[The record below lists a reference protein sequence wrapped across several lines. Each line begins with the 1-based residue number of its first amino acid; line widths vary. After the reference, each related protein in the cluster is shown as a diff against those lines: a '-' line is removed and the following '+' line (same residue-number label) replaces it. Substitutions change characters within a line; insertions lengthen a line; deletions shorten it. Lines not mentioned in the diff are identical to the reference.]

1 MHRTHNPPPPPPPP
15 RPAPPPPPPPSQL
28 VDSRSLAGV
37 RLWFVLAVSVAFAL
51 VLLAGGASAGSGRQA
66 IVRVYE
72 YDGGPLIRST
82 MTGCLDPAEVPGVEV
97 SMYLLGETVSIEWRD
112 CALPEKPKPQADVGE
127 NANNS
132 PPPQQPPPQQPPPQQ
147 PLPLPPPQQPTS
159 TTQPPPGIT
168 EFGPDLPDPEDL
180 PIGGPVGG
188 DLQPKQQTQT
198 QTAQTTPGGC
208 PLPDLVQGTTGGCK
222 RVMSTQ
228 PGGTVSMPCMA
239 APEATNFM
247 LALESTWAAGGTA
260 SLKLVSC
267 GERQADWSDAD
278 DTNLICRNGATQAIR
293 DAACPPIPDPEP
305 TRGSQPPYSDRSIPD
320 CSPGSDLRT
329 RHDALIADGEES
341 NLCPD

>member
-1 MHRTHNPPPPPPPP
+1 M
-15 RPAPPPPPPPSQL
+15 
-28 VDSRSLAGV
+28 
-37 RLWFVLAVSVAFAL
+37 LAVSVAFGL

-82 MTGCLDPAEVPGVEV
+82 MTGCLGPAEVPGVEA

-112 CALPEKPKPQADVGE
+112 CALPDKPKPQTDIEV
-127 NANNS
+127 NAK
-132 PPPQQPPPQQPPPQQ
+132 QPPQQ
-147 PLPLPPPQQPTS
+147 PLQQQQPST
-159 TTQPPPGIT
+159 TTQPSRII
-168 EFGPDLPDPEDL
+168 EVEPDLPDPEDD
-180 PIGGPVGG
+180 VSNG
-188 DLQPKQQTQT
+188 DVPYRSYQTQTAQVQTQTQTAQT

-228 PGGTVSMPCMA
+228 PGGTVSMPCMTA
-239 APEATNFM
+239 TEATNFM
-247 LALESTWAAGGTA
+247 LALESTWAAAADGTV
-260 SLKLVSC
+260 SLQLVSC
-267 GERQADWSDAD
+267 GEREAEWSGED
-278 DTNLICRNGATQAIR
+278 DTNLICRNGVTQAIR
-293 DAACPPIPDPEP
+293 DQSCPAIPDPEP
-305 TRGSQPPYSDRSIPD
+305 TRGSQPPYSDKSEPD